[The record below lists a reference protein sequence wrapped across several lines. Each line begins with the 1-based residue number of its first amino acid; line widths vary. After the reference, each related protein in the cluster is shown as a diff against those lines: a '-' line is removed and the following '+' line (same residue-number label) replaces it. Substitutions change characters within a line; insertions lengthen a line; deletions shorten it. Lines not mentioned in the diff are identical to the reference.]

1 MPGSDTAKIPGDFF
15 ADSLQLS
22 QRHTITCQSPCPVT
36 QGCSIPTARFG
47 KNHTGDLISND
58 EPPLSHEDQSI
69 SRFPP
74 REGGRSL
81 SDAFAELLRAFWLE
95 DKEHEISKA
104 RYKSGIFWLAF
115 PRD

>member
-47 KNHTGDLISND
+47 KDHTGDLISND

-69 SRFPP
+69 GRFPP
-74 REGGRSL
+74 REGEKPERCVRGTSTG
-81 SDAFAELLRAFWLE
+81 FWLE